1 MCADSNG
8 DSDGAP
14 TDDSTGDSKTAIGI
28 GQTANHGAD
37 GWLAA
42 SAIATV
48 LFQHEALSPGQSQ
61 PLRTHAI
68 AARSEPSPSQWA
80 ARFAAR
86 FQGESMSLAVVR
98 SRAPA
103 AGRAPEV
110 TVEVHLANGLPS
122 FSIVGLPDLEVR
134 ESRERVRAALQN
146 CGFEFP
152 VRRITVNLAPADL
165 PKESGRFD
173 LPIALGIL
181 AASGQIPAGALGE
194 REFAG
199 ELSLTGAL
207 RPMRGAFAMACG
219 TARSG
224 RAASSPAAAHVG
236 TRGVGGAQAGDR
248 SARAEPAALDDLP
261 QLYLPASSAAEA
273 ALVPG
278 VAVFGAAGL
287 PELCAHLSGDGQ
299 ARLTPIAPPAPGQR
313 AAPAPGPDM
322 ADVIGQHG
330 ARRALEVAAAGGHH
344 VLMVG
349 PPGAG
354 KSMLAARLPA
364 LLPPMTDDE
373 ALSSAALLS
382 ASALGFSPTQWR
394 QRPFRAPH
402 HSSSAA
408 ALVGGRN
415 PPQPGEI
422 TLAHLGVLFLDELP
436 EFDRHVLEML
446 REPLEAGRITVSRAA
461 LQVDF
466 PAACQLVA
474 AMNPCP
480 CGWRGDPGGR
490 CRCTPEVATRYLRKL
505 SGPLV
510 DRIDIQIELPALTPA
525 ELSVRTGEKG
535 EKGEPSMAVAAR
547 VAAARERQMAR
558 QGKTNRE
565 LTGRETDDVCRLD
578 AASEA
583 LLREAS
589 ERFRWSARAYYRVLK
604 VARSIA
610 DLAGDMMPN
619 AGQIAE
625 AVQYRRVFPAG

>member
-1 MCADSNG
+1 
-8 DSDGAP
+8 
-14 TDDSTGDSKTAIGI
+14 
-28 GQTANHGAD
+28 
-37 GWLAA
+37 
-42 SAIATV
+42 
-48 LFQHEALSPGQSQ
+48 
-61 PLRTHAI
+61 
-68 AARSEPSPSQWA
+68 
-80 ARFAAR
+80 
-86 FQGESMSLAVVR
+86 MSLAVVR

-103 AGRAPEV
+103 AGRAPDV

-181 AASGQIPAGALGE
+181 AANGQIPADALAG

-219 TARSG
+219 AARDWRAGDAGAGFGSGLGSGVESG
-224 RAASSPAAAHVG
+224 RRSSADCVAIS
-236 TRGVGGAQAGDR
+236 GAT
-248 SARAEPAALDDLP
+248 ALSHAP
-261 QLYLPASSAAEA
+261 ELYLPLPSAAEA

-278 VAVFGAAGL
+278 VTVFGAPDL
-287 PELCAHLSGDGQ
+287 PALCAHLAGAPDG
-299 ARLTPIAPPAPGQR
+299 RLTPVAAPCLDGVPAPAAPDLADVVGQR
-313 AAPAPGPDM
+313 
-322 ADVIGQHG
+322 G

-344 VLMVG
+344 MLMVG

-354 KSMLAARLPA
+354 KSMLAARLPG
-364 LLPPMTDDE
+364 LLPPLTDDE
-373 ALSSAALLS
+373 ALTSAALLS
-382 ASALGFSPTQWR
+382 ASRLGFSPAQWR

-446 REPLEAGRITVSRAA
+446 REPLEAGRITISRAA
-461 LQVDF
+461 QQADF
-466 PAACQLVA
+466 PAACQLIA

-480 CGWRGDPGGR
+480 CGWHGDPSGR
-490 CRCTPEVATRYLRKL
+490 CRCTPDVATRYLRKL
-505 SGPLV
+505 SGPLL
-510 DRIDIQIELPALTPA
+510 DRIDIQIDLPALSPA
-525 ELSVRTGEKG
+525 ELAARATAP
-535 EKGEPSMAVAAR
+535 GEPSAAVAAR
-547 VAAARERQMAR
+547 VAHARALQLHR
-558 QGKTNRE
+558 QGKTNHM
-565 LTGRETDDVCRLD
+565 LSGRETDDLCRPTD
-578 AASEA
+578 DGER
-583 LLREAS
+583 LLREAG
-589 ERFRWSARAYYRVLK
+589 ERFGWSARAYFRVLK
-604 VARSIA
+604 VARTIA
-610 DLAGDMMPN
+610 DLAGDPLPT
-619 AGQIAE
+619 AAQIAE
-625 AVQYRRVFPAG
+625 AIRYRRALTAL

>member
-1 MCADSNG
+1 
-8 DSDGAP
+8 
-14 TDDSTGDSKTAIGI
+14 
-28 GQTANHGAD
+28 
-37 GWLAA
+37 
-42 SAIATV
+42 
-48 LFQHEALSPGQSQ
+48 
-61 PLRTHAI
+61 
-68 AARSEPSPSQWA
+68 
-80 ARFAAR
+80 
-86 FQGESMSLAVVR
+86 MSLAVVR

-103 AGRAPEV
+103 SGRAPEV

-146 CGFEFP
+146 CGFDFP

-181 AASGQIPAGALGE
+181 AASGQIPDAALGE

-219 TARSG
+219 TARSRRG
-224 RAASSPAAAHVG
+224 ATPPTNVAPSAAPGEAAKRSSRSHHVSQIQPG
-236 TRGVGGAQAGDR
+236 
-248 SARAEPAALDDLP
+248 SPPE
-261 QLYLPASSAAEA
+261 LYLPAASAGEA

-278 VAVFGAAGL
+278 VAVFGASDL
-287 PELCAHLSGDGQ
+287 PSLCAHLSGEPD
-299 ARLTPIAPPAPGQR
+299 ARLSPIAPLAQNTRGPR
-313 AAPAPGPDM
+313 ETLPDM
-322 ADVIGQHG
+322 ADVIGQQG

-354 KSMLAARLPA
+354 KSMLAARLPGV
-364 LLPPMTDDE
+364 LPPMTDEE

-382 ASALGFSPTQWR
+382 ASAHGFSPAHWR

-446 REPLEAGRITVSRAA
+446 REPLEVGRITISRAA
-461 LQVDF
+461 WQADF

-480 CGWRGDPGGR
+480 CGWRGDPAGR
-490 CRCTPEVATRYLRKL
+490 CRCTLDAATRYLRKL

-525 ELSVRTGEKG
+525 ELSARAAES
-535 EKGEPSMAVAAR
+535 GEPSAAVAAR
-547 VAAARERQMAR
+547 VARARERQLAR
-558 QGKTNRE
+558 QGKTNRD
-565 LTGRETDDVCRLD
+565 LDGREADEVCQLN
-578 AASEA
+578 AEAEA

-589 ERFRWSARAYYRVLK
+589 ERFHWSARAYYRVLK

-610 DLAGDMMPN
+610 DLANMDRPC
-619 AGQIAE
+619 AAHVAE
-625 AVQYRRVFPAG
+625 AIQYRRVLAAL

>member
-1 MCADSNG
+1 
-8 DSDGAP
+8 
-14 TDDSTGDSKTAIGI
+14 
-28 GQTANHGAD
+28 
-37 GWLAA
+37 
-42 SAIATV
+42 
-48 LFQHEALSPGQSQ
+48 
-61 PLRTHAI
+61 
-68 AARSEPSPSQWA
+68 
-80 ARFAAR
+80 
-86 FQGESMSLAVVR
+86 MSLAVVR

-103 AGRAPEV
+103 SGRAPEV

-146 CGFEFP
+146 CGFDFP

-181 AASGQIPAGALGE
+181 AASGQIPAESLLH

-224 RAASSPAAAHVG
+224 ASNGASITAGEQSAAGTPARHAA
-236 TRGVGGAQAGDR
+236 
-248 SARAEPAALDDLP
+248 
-261 QLYLPASSAAEA
+261 QLYLPAASAAEA

-278 VAVFGAAGL
+278 VDVYGAADL
-287 PELCAHLSGDGQ
+287 PSLCAHLAEAPD
-299 ARLTPIAPPAPGQR
+299 ARLYPVTAPDLTESAPVVV
-313 AAPAPGPDM
+313 PDM
-322 ADVIGQHG
+322 ADVIGQRG

-354 KSMLAARLPA
+354 KSMLAARLPS

-382 ASALGFSPTQWR
+382 ASRSGFTPSQWR

-436 EFDRHVLEML
+436 EFDRHVLETL
-446 REPLEAGRITVSRAA
+446 REPLEAGRITISRAA
-461 LQVDF
+461 LQADF
-466 PAACQLVA
+466 PAACQLIA

-480 CGWRGDPGGR
+480 CGWRGDPNGR
-490 CRCTPEVATRYLRKL
+490 CRCTPEIAARYLRKL

-510 DRIDIQIELPALTPA
+510 DRIDIQIEIPALGAA
-525 ELSVRTGEKG
+525 ELSARKTVSAEASAAIAERVG
-535 EKGEPSMAVAAR
+535 AAR
-547 VAAARERQMAR
+547 ARQLAR

-565 LTGRETDDVCRLD
+565 LGGREVDDVCRPD
-578 AASEA
+578 TAGEA
-583 LLREAS
+583 LLREAG

-604 VARSIA
+604 VARTIA
-610 DLAGDMMPN
+610 DLAGEATPS
-619 AGQIAE
+619 AAQIGE
-625 AVQYRRVFPAG
+625 AIQYRRAFGSV

>member
-1 MCADSNG
+1 
-8 DSDGAP
+8 
-14 TDDSTGDSKTAIGI
+14 
-28 GQTANHGAD
+28 
-37 GWLAA
+37 
-42 SAIATV
+42 
-48 LFQHEALSPGQSQ
+48 
-61 PLRTHAI
+61 
-68 AARSEPSPSQWA
+68 
-80 ARFAAR
+80 
-86 FQGESMSLAVVR
+86 MSLAVVR

-146 CGFEFP
+146 CGFDFP

-181 AASGQIPAGALGE
+181 AASGQIPAESLLR

-219 TARSG
+219 TARG
-224 RAASSPAAAHVG
+224 AAAGDSDAEQPCSTDALAALPAARNA
-236 TRGVGGAQAGDR
+236 AA
-248 SARAEPAALDDLP
+248 AETSRNAPAPAP
-261 QLYLPASSAAEA
+261 QLYLPAASAAEA

-278 VAVFGAAGL
+278 VDVYGAADL
-287 PELCAHLSGDGQ
+287 PSLCAHLAG
-299 ARLTPIAPPAPGQR
+299 APDAGLRPV
-313 AAPAPGPDM
+313 AAPVLDAHGAAPVPDM
-322 ADVIGQHG
+322 ADVIGQRAG
-330 ARRALEVAAAGGHH
+330 RRALEVAAAGGHH
-344 VLMVG
+344 VLLIG

-354 KSMLAARLPA
+354 KSMLAARLPS

-373 ALSSAALLS
+373 ALDSAALLS
-382 ASALGFSPTQWR
+382 ASRLGFKPSQWR

-436 EFDRHVLEML
+436 EFDRVVLETL
-446 REPLEAGRITVSRAA
+446 REPLEAGRITISRAA
-461 LQVDF
+461 QQTDF
-466 PAACQLVA
+466 PAACQLIA

-490 CRCTPEVATRYLRKL
+490 CRCTPELATRYLRKL
-505 SGPLV
+505 SGPLL
-510 DRIDIQIELPALTPA
+510 DRIDIQLEIPALTPA
-525 ELSVRTGEKG
+525 ELSARAASAGEA
-535 EKGEPSMAVAAR
+535 SATIAAR
-547 VAAARERQMAR
+547 VSVARARQLAR

-565 LTGRETDDVCRLD
+565 LNGREVDEACRPD
-578 AASEA
+578 AAGEA
-583 LLREAS
+583 LLREAG
-589 ERFRWSARAYYRVLK
+589 ERFGWSARAYYRVLK
-604 VARSIA
+604 VARTIA
-610 DLAGDMMPN
+610 DLAGTAMPS
-619 AGQIAE
+619 AAQIAE
-625 AVQYRRVFPAG
+625 AIQYRRAFGSL

>member
-1 MCADSNG
+1 
-8 DSDGAP
+8 
-14 TDDSTGDSKTAIGI
+14 
-28 GQTANHGAD
+28 
-37 GWLAA
+37 
-42 SAIATV
+42 
-48 LFQHEALSPGQSQ
+48 
-61 PLRTHAI
+61 
-68 AARSEPSPSQWA
+68 
-80 ARFAAR
+80 
-86 FQGESMSLAVVR
+86 MSLAVVR

-103 AGRAPEV
+103 SGRAPEV

-181 AASGQIPAGALGE
+181 AASGQIPAAALGQ

-219 TARSG
+219 A
-224 RAASSPAAAHVG
+224 
-236 TRGVGGAQAGDR
+236 
-248 SARAEPAALDDLP
+248 ARAHRNPSRATDGSLRPSGDPATDRHAPSCDLP
-261 QLYLPASSAAEA
+261 ELYLPVASAGEA

-278 VAVFGAAGL
+278 VAVFGAADL
-287 PELCAHLSGDGQ
+287 PSLCAHLCGEPDG
-299 ARLTPIAPPAPGQR
+299 RLTPIAAPSLAPDPGSSPA
-313 AAPAPGPDM
+313 PDM
-322 ADVIGQHG
+322 ADVIGQQG

-354 KSMLAARLPA
+354 KSMLAARLPS

-382 ASALGFSPTQWR
+382 ASAHGFSPAQWR
-394 QRPFRAPH
+394 RRPFRAPH
-402 HSSSAA
+402 HSSSAP

-436 EFDRHVLEML
+436 EFDRHVLETL

-461 LQVDF
+461 QHVDF

-490 CRCTPEVATRYLRKL
+490 CRCTPEIAARYLRKL
-505 SGPLV
+505 SGPLL
-510 DRIDIQIELPALTPA
+510 DRIDIQIELPALMPN
-525 ELSVRTGEKG
+525 ELSARSAETGEA
-535 EKGEPSMAVAAR
+535 SASIARR
-547 VAAARERQMAR
+547 VAQARDRQIAR

-565 LTGRETDDVCRLD
+565 LDGREIDELCRLD
-578 AASEA
+578 GAAEL

-604 VARSIA
+604 VARTIA
-610 DLAGDMMPN
+610 DLAAAPMP
-619 AGQIAE
+619 AAAHIAE
-625 AVQYRRVFPAG
+625 AIQYRRVFSSP

>member
-1 MCADSNG
+1 
-8 DSDGAP
+8 
-14 TDDSTGDSKTAIGI
+14 
-28 GQTANHGAD
+28 
-37 GWLAA
+37 
-42 SAIATV
+42 
-48 LFQHEALSPGQSQ
+48 
-61 PLRTHAI
+61 
-68 AARSEPSPSQWA
+68 
-80 ARFAAR
+80 
-86 FQGESMSLAVVR
+86 MSLAVVR

-122 FSIVGLPDLEVR
+122 FAIVGLPDLEVR

-146 CGFEFP
+146 CGFDFP

-165 PKESGRFD
+165 PKDSGRFD

-181 AASGQIPAGALGE
+181 AASGQIPAESLLH

-219 TARSG
+219 TARGALASPEAAG
-224 RAASSPAAAHVG
+224 ADADASSETRSALPALVDQV
-236 TRGVGGAQAGDR
+236 TAQAFHT
-248 SARAEPAALDDLP
+248 P
-261 QLYLPASSAAEA
+261 QLYLPAASAAEA

-278 VAVFGAAGL
+278 VDVFGAADL
-287 PELCAHLSGDGQ
+287 PSLCAHLAGAPD
-299 ARLTPIAPPAPGQR
+299 ARLRPVAAPELDVHA
-313 AAPAPGPDM
+313 AAPAPDM
-322 ADVIGQHG
+322 ADVIGQRA

-344 VLMVG
+344 VLLIG

-354 KSMLAARLPA
+354 KSMLAARLPG

-373 ALSSAALLS
+373 ALASAALLS
-382 ASALGFSPTQWR
+382 ASRIGFKPSQWR

-436 EFDRHVLEML
+436 EFDRVVLETL
-446 REPLEAGRITVSRAA
+446 REPLEAGRITISRAA
-461 LQVDF
+461 WQADF
-466 PAACQLVA
+466 PAACQLIA

-490 CRCTPEVATRYLRKL
+490 CRCTPEVAARYLRKL
-505 SGPLV
+505 SGPLL
-510 DRIDIQIELPALTPA
+510 DRIDIQLEIPALTA
-525 ELSVRTGEKG
+525 TEL
-535 EKGEPSMAVAAR
+535 AAR
-547 VAAARERQMAR
+547 AATAGEASAAIAYRVSAARERQLVR

-565 LTGRETDDVCRLD
+565 LDGREVDDVCRPD
-578 AASEA
+578 AAGEA
-583 LLREAS
+583 LLREAG
-589 ERFRWSARAYYRVLK
+589 ERFGWSARAYYRVLK
-604 VARSIA
+604 VARTVA
-610 DLAGDMMPN
+610 DLAGAAMPS
-619 AGQIAE
+619 AAQVAE
-625 AVQYRRVFPAG
+625 AIQYRRAFGSL